1 MCRFLIYTVSVCFF
15 CCGAAASQL
24 NRGELLYSTYCN
36 ACHAEQVHWRDK
48 RLVTDWSSLREEVAR
63 WQNNGKA
70 EWSEDDIDVVARY
83 LNQLH
88 YHYPLLEK

>member
-1 MCRFLIYTVSVCFF
+1 MYRLLIYCVLACVF
-15 CCGAAASQL
+15 CCGAAASQV

-48 RLVTDWSSLREEVAR
+48 RLVADWPSLRAEVAR
-63 WQNNGKA
+63 WQINGKI

-88 YHYPLLEK
+88 YHYPQPEK